1 MKTTENSDNRILV
14 GIDLHGNNAV
24 CGVVDGSG
32 KRLKEKRL
40 PCDLEKI
47 IDWLSPLRE
56 RIDTI
61 AIESTYNWY
70 WLVDGLAAN
79 GFKVVLANPAKIVQ
93 YEGIKHADDAN
104 DAYFLADLLRLKIL
118 PTGHIYD
125 REIRPTRDLL
135 RRRVLIVQQA
145 TALKL
150 SLKSLYTRNTGKTLS
165 LSRLEKLS
173 CDDASELFESPADQ
187 LVSREEIRLLG
198 ELKTSIRELEKAAM
212 QAVKDT
218 KSFQSLQGIPG
229 VGKILGLTIA
239 LETGPIERFK
249 SAGNY
254 ASYCRCVRSQRV
266 SNGKVKGAN
275 NGKNGNKY
283 LAWAWVEAAQYAK
296 RYYDPCRQFY
306 DRKSSHV
313 NSTLATKALAC
324 KLSKAGWYVMNEGS
338 SFNWEK
344 AFSTAP
350 TKLTPNASTK
360 AAKRKKKAVS

>member
-1 MKTTENSDNRILV
+1 
-14 GIDLHGNNAV
+14 
-24 CGVVDGSG
+24 
-32 KRLKEKRL
+32 
-40 PCDLEKI
+40 
-47 IDWLSPLRE
+47 
-56 RIDTI
+56 
-61 AIESTYNWY
+61 
-70 WLVDGLAAN
+70 
-79 GFKVVLANPAKIVQ
+79 
-93 YEGIKHADDAN
+93 
-104 DAYFLADLLRLKIL
+104 
-118 PTGHIYD
+118 
-125 REIRPTRDLL
+125 
-135 RRRVLIVQQA
+135 
-145 TALKL
+145 
-150 SLKSLYTRNTGKTLS
+150 
-165 LSRLEKLS
+165 
-173 CDDASELFESPADQ
+173 
-187 LVSREEIRLLG
+187 
-198 ELKTSIRELEKAAM
+198 M
-212 QAVKDT
+212 QAVKGT

-229 VGKILGLTIA
+229 VGKILGRTIA

-324 KLSKAGWYVMNEGS
+324 KLSKAGWYVMREGS